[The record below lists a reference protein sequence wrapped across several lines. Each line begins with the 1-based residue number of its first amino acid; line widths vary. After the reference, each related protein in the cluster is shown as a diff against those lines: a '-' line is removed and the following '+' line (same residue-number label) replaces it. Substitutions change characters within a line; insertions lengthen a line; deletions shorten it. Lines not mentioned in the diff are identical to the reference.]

1 MPACECLRTA
11 RDKLSTMLAFADTCE
26 CPKESAGVFFAKI
39 FCEKIKERA
48 FFSCAPVKIILS
60 LKMI

>member
-1 MPACECLRTA
+1 MSACECPRAA

-48 FFSCAPVKIILS
+48 FFFMRAR
-60 LKMI
+60 